1 MNFGI
6 ASVTAITVIC
16 YVIGL
21 AAKNIEKIGD
31 KWIPVIVGASG
42 AVLGVVAFLTGMP
55 DFPAADI
62 ITAIAVGVVSGLA
75 ATGVNQITKQLAKEG

>member
-6 ASVTAITVIC
+6 ASVAAITVIC

-31 KWIPVIVGASG
+31 KWIPVIVG
-42 AVLGVVAFLTGMP
+42 V
-55 DFPAADI
+55 
-62 ITAIAVGVVSGLA
+62 
-75 ATGVNQITKQLAKEG
+75 E